1 MHEPQFIAVLLYPG
15 CIFFEIA
22 LAGEALGAHYPIRYY
37 TPEGAPHTASNGA
50 EIRATGSYAQ
60 LAAASPLALLV
71 PGGDPGPLLQP
82 VELAS
87 PLIATL
93 GARGCL
99 LAGICGGNLLLAAAG
114 QLRGRRGT
122 HSYTPEHATPE
133 AVAATAP
140 YWEGMDFVRA
150 DLVRDGPVITAQAW
164 AYREYAATLGVAL
177 GVLQPHEAEDLMNY
191 PVRKTCRQLA

>member
-1 MHEPQFIAVLLYPG
+1 MQEPKFIAALLYPG

-22 LAGEALGAHYPIRYY
+22 LAVETLGAHRPIRYY
-37 TPEGAPHTASNGA
+37 TPDGAPHLASNGT
-50 EIRATGSYAQ
+50 EIRATGSFVQ

-82 VELAS
+82 VELAT

-93 GARGCL
+93 GARSCL
-99 LAGICGGNLLLAAAG
+99 LAGICGGNLLLAASG

-150 DLVRDGPVITAQAW
+150 DLVRDGPIITAQAW
-164 AYREYAATLGVAL
+164 AYREYAATLGLAL
-177 GVLQPHEAEDLMNY
+177 GLMQPHEARELVNY
-191 PVRKTCRQLA
+191 PVRKACRQIV